1 VAHRIIAPM
10 NGIIVIAHAPLAS
23 ALRECVLH
31 VFPDA
36 APCLQA
42 LDIPAQQA
50 PEASL
55 AQLRALLKESGASEH
70 LLLTDLVGAT
80 PCNVASQATDGV
92 HTRLLAGVNL
102 PMLLRAV
109 SYRHE
114 ALDTL
119 CERAQ
124 QGGTLGVLML
134 PGIPAQAQ
142 QRSHTSPTHAQS
154 QRDHQQ

>member
-1 VAHRIIAPM
+1 M

-23 ALRECVLH
+23 GNTCSTHSRKA
-31 VFPDA
+31 DA

-50 PEASL
+50 PEESL
-55 AQLRALLKESGASEH
+55 TQLRALLKESGASEH

-80 PCNVASQATDGV
+80 PCNVAGQATDGV

-124 QGGTLGVLML
+124 QGGTLGVLVL
-134 PGIPAQAQ
+134 PGISAQAQ
-142 QRSHTSPTHAQS
+142 QRSHTSPTHAQN

>member
-1 VAHRIIAPM
+1 M
-10 NGIIVIAHAPLAS
+10 SPL
-23 ALRECVLH
+23 RC
-31 VFPDA
+31 
-36 APCLQA
+36 
-42 LDIPAQQA
+42 
-50 PEASL
+50 
-55 AQLRALLKESGASEH
+55 GASDH

-80 PCNVASQATDGV
+80 PCNVASQSTDGV

-142 QRSHTSPTHAQS
+142 QRSHASPTHAPVS
-154 QRDHQQ
+154 YTHLTLPTNREV